1 MLENNTNSNNLVE
14 GTLISSTKSRLPI
27 RPMYKNFGRPVLVSV
42 SPEYSNL
49 GNRNLMLAV
58 PYNAFFGAE
67 TYFFGEEKITTSC
80 GMIEYD
86 AESIHQFVKGRWP
99 NFKEAS
105 DEDIYEAL
113 KDSKCTP
120 FFKKLVLEIMDKIDL
135 TEEDYWDETNEL
147 QQ

>member
-1 MLENNTNSNNLVE
+1 MT
-14 GTLISSTKSRLPI
+14 ITKPI

-42 SPEYSNL
+42 SSEYSNL
-49 GNRNLMLAV
+49 GDRNLMLAI

-86 AESIHQFVKGRWP
+86 AESIHQFVKGHWT

-105 DEDIYEAL
+105 DQDILEAL
-113 KDSKCTP
+113 QDLKCTQ
-120 FFKKLVLEIMDKIDL
+120 FFKDLVFEILENIDSTGL
-135 TEEDYWDETNEL
+135 IVSE
-147 QQ
+147 

>member
-1 MLENNTNSNNLVE
+1 MLEQNINTNDLVE
-14 GTLISSTKSRLPI
+14 GTLISPTKSKLPI

-42 SPEYSNL
+42 SSEYSNL
-49 GNRNLMLAV
+49 GDRNLMLAI

-86 AESIHQFVKGRWP
+86 AESIHQFVKGHWT

-105 DEDIYEAL
+105 DQDILEAL
-113 KDSKCTP
+113 QDLKCTQ
-120 FFKKLVLEIMDKIDL
+120 FFKDLVFEILENIDSTGL
-135 TEEDYWDETNEL
+135 IVSE
-147 QQ
+147 

>member
-1 MLENNTNSNNLVE
+1 MT
-14 GTLISSTKSRLPI
+14 TTKPI

-42 SPEYSNL
+42 PSEYSNL
-49 GNRNLMLAV
+49 GDRNLMLAV

-86 AESIHQFVKGRWP
+86 AESIHQFVKGYWP
-99 NFKEAS
+99 NFKDAS
-105 DEDIYEAL
+105 DQDIYEAL

-120 FFKKLVLEIMDKIDL
+120 FFKELVLEIMENIDL
-135 TEEDYWDETNEL
+135 NEEDNSV

>member
-1 MLENNTNSNNLVE
+1 MT
-14 GTLISSTKSRLPI
+14 TTKPI

-42 SPEYSNL
+42 SSEYSNL
-49 GNRNLMLAV
+49 GDRNLMLAI
-58 PYNAFFGAE
+58 PYNAFFGAK
-67 TYFFGEEKITTSC
+67 TYFFGEKKITTSC

-86 AESIHQFVKGRWP
+86 AESTHEFVKGDWTD
-99 NFKEAS
+99 FQDAS
-105 DEDIYEAL
+105 DQDIYEAL

-120 FFKKLVLEIMDKIDL
+120 FFKELVLEIMENINL